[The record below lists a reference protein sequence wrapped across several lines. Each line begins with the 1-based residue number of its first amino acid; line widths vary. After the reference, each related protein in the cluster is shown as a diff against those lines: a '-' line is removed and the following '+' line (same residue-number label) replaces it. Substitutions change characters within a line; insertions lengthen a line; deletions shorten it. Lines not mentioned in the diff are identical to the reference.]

1 MLPNQKWRYNMTR
14 FAGRTAF
21 VTGGTTGIGFA
32 TAEALIAE
40 GARVVVTGQD
50 AGRVAEAGRKLGNQA
65 VAIRADVTS
74 PEAMEKAVA
83 EAVAALGKID
93 VVFANAGVAL
103 GGPAGDTPV
112 EVVDQLLATNITGV
126 LNTLRAVLPH
136 LGEGASVV
144 LNASSAATK
153 TFAGIG
159 VYAAT
164 KAAVLSLGK
173 TLAVELAPRGIRV
186 NTVSPG
192 MTETP
197 IVGKFGMPAEAV
209 AAMVEGIK
217 AQLPVGRIAQPEE
230 IAGAVLYLSDAKSG
244 YVTGSNLIIDGG
256 QNAA

>member
-1 MLPNQKWRYNMTR
+1 MTR

-50 AGRVAEAGRKLGNQA
+50 AGRVAEAGRKLGNHALA
-65 VAIRADVTS
+65 VVADVTD
-74 PEAMEKAVA
+74 PVAMDRAVA
-83 EAVAALGKID
+83 EAVAAFGAID
-93 VVFANAGVAL
+93 VVFANAGIAI
-103 GGPAGDTPV
+103 GGPAGETPV
-112 EVVDQLLATNITGV
+112 EVVDRLLATNIAGV
-126 LNTLRAVLPH
+126 VNTVRAVLPH
-136 LGEGASVV
+136 LREGASVV

-153 TFAGIG
+153 TFAGVG

-173 TLAVELAPRGIRV
+173 TLAIELAPRGIRV

-197 IVGKFGMPAEAV
+197 IVGKFGMPPEAV
-209 AAMVEGIK
+209 EGMLASIR
-217 AQLPVGRIAQPEE
+217 QTLPVGRIAQPSE
-230 IAGAVLYLSDAKSG
+230 IAGAVLYLADARSA